1 MAVFKMFSRTL
12 QTLFEASPDAEPSRT
27 ATRLNQIT
35 NSACRRGGAAQGGGC
50 APYATC
56 ADYCAVIP
64 ASPEFEIETDGVSL
78 HELAAQLSALN

>member
-1 MAVFKMFSRTL
+1 MAVFKMFSRPL
-12 QTLFEASPDAEPSRT
+12 QTLFEASPNAGPSRT

-35 NSACRRGGAAQGGGC
+35 NSACRQGSAAQGGRC

-64 ASPEFEIETDGVSL
+64 APPEFEIEADGLPL
-78 HELAAQLSALN
+78 HEPAAQLSAHD